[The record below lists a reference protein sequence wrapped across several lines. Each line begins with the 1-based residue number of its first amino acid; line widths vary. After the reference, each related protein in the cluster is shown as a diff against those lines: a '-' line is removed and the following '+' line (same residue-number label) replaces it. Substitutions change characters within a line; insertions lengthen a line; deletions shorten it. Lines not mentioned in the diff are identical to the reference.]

1 MKTTWILI
9 ALLLTGVAVNAQWIK
24 ANSGTT
30 VKLND
35 VYFLNEDTGFVVGE
49 NLTILKT
56 VNGGSIWSSATV
68 DASGLSA
75 TGTIKKIAFN
85 SNGSVGL
92 ASGTLGNDYV
102 FLRSTDRGN
111 TWSKTSFQVSGFS
124 SINAFAF
131 YDSLQVLAVGDS
143 SELYYS
149 GNAGNDWTMN
159 AFNGFN
165 RSITDISCKN
175 GECVACLTSGSVYNT
190 TSANG
195 AWNIIKQTDSIS
207 LKSIFS
213 VNTDTIMAVGQTA
226 NASYLVT
233 TYNGGA
239 SWLPPL
245 DMQVE
250 NINDIYF
257 GTATT
262 GYAVGGS
269 PVNGTNSQY
278 IATSS
283 DAGFVWAQQNE
294 ASQKELFGVFF
305 LDAQKGYAVGDSGTI
320 LRTNNGGIT
329 GIGHKKINKAEVKM
343 FPNPTAHELTI
354 ESNKQAI
361 DKVMLYDLSGKMKIT
376 QHHHTISN
384 NTATINMAHLPVG
397 MYFCHI
403 VFSDGAMHTQKV
415 FKE

>member
-1 MKTTWILI
+1 MKTLSLFI
-9 ALLLTGVAVNAQWIK
+9 AFLLSSVAVNAQWVK
-24 ANSGTT
+24 ATSGTT

-35 VYFLNEDTGFVVGE
+35 VYFLDEDTGFLVGE

-56 VNGGSIWSSATV
+56 VNGGTTWGSATI
-68 DASGLSA
+68 DASGLLT

-92 ASGTLGNDYV
+92 ASGTLGGNYV

-111 TWSKTSFQVSGFS
+111 TWSKSGFQIGGFS
-124 SINAFAF
+124 SVNAFAF
-131 YDSLQVLAVGDS
+131 YDNAQVLAVGDT

-149 GNAGNDWTMN
+149 GSAGDNWTMN
-159 AFNGFN
+159 AFNGSN

-175 GECVACLTSGSVYNT
+175 GVCVACLTTGSIYKT

-195 AWNIIKQTDSIS
+195 AWNIIRQTDSIN

-226 NASYLVT
+226 NASYLIT

-245 DMQVE
+245 NMQVE

-257 GTATT
+257 GTAIT

-269 PVNGTNSQY
+269 PIASTNSQY

-294 ASQKELFGVFF
+294 VSQKELYSVFF
-305 LDAQKGYAVGDSGTI
+305 LDALTGYAVGDSGTI
-320 LRTNNGGIT
+320 LKTTNGGIT
-329 GIGHKKINKAEVKM
+329 SVNNKKIISEVKL
-343 FPNPTAHELTI
+343 FPNPTTSELMIQNNSHTI
-354 ESNKQAI
+354 ET
-361 DKVMLYDLSGKMKIT
+361 VVLYDLSGKMKNIT
-376 QHHHTISN
+376 NHRSVSN

-403 VFSDGAMHTQKV
+403 IFSDGTMHTQKV

>member
-9 ALLLTGVAVNAQWIK
+9 ALLLTSMAVNAQWIK

-35 VYFLNEDTGFVVGE
+35 VYFLNEDTGFVAGE

-56 VNGGSIWSSATV
+56 VDGGTTWSSATV

-75 TGTIKKIAFN
+75 TGTIKKIGFN
-85 SNGSVGL
+85 SDGSVGL
-92 ASGTLGNDYV
+92 ASGVLGGNYV

-111 TWSKTSFQVSGFS
+111 TWSKSNFQIGGFS

-131 YDSLQVLAVGDS
+131 YDNTQVLAVGDS

-149 GNAGNDWTMN
+149 GSAGNDWTMN

-175 GECVACLTSGSVYNT
+175 GECVACLTSGSVYKT

-195 AWNIIKQTDSIS
+195 AWSVIKQTDSIN

-226 NASYLVT
+226 NASYLIT

-239 SWLPPL
+239 SWLPSL
-245 DMQVE
+245 NMQVE
-250 NINDIYF
+250 NINDIHF
-257 GTATT
+257 GTSTT
-262 GYAVGGS
+262 GFAVGGS
-269 PVNGTNSQY
+269 PIASTNSQY

-283 DAGFVWAQQNE
+283 DAGFIWSQQNE
-294 ASQKELFGVFF
+294 ASQKELYGVFF

-320 LRTNNGGIT
+320 LRTTNGGIT
-329 GIGHKKINKAEVKM
+329 GIGNKKINAEVKM
-343 FPNPTAHELTI
+343 YPNPTINELMI
-354 ESNKQAI
+354 ESNHHNI
-361 DKVMLYDLSGKMKIT
+361 ETVMLYDLSGKMKIT
-376 QHHHTISN
+376 KDYSSISN
-384 NTATINMAHLPVG
+384 NTATINMAHLLVG

-403 VFSDGAMHTQKV
+403 VFSDGEFSVKKI